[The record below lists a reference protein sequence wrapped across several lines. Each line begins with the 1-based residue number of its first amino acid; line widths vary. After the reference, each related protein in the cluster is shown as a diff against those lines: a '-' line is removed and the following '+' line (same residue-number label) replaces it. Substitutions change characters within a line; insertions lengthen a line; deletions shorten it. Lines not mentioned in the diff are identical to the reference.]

1 MFFSVLYLFQKI
13 IVFVPHIGSTCQVHL
28 VKFSIS
34 ILRTFLEQF
43 FLLYISLKIISGQ
56 LLGVPLDVRRGDAS
70 LLSQVVHHHHHHLYH
85 RYHHYNCR
93 CHHHLSQVVHHHHH
107 LLLVNQLR
115 VEDMFIFSQRAGPV
129 PPGEKGQEEK
139 QSGEGT

>member
-13 IVFVPHIGSTCQVHL
+13 IVFVPHIGSTCQVLL

-70 LLSQVVHHHHHHLYH
+70 LLSQVVHHHHH
-85 RYHHYNCR
+85 
-93 CHHHLSQVVHHHHH
+93 

-139 QSGEGT
+139 QSGEGG